1 MNEQPASMPKDV
13 EARRLGGHEFSA
25 VCWSVSASLLS
36 FLVLTHAGVVGS
48 FALGRQVP
56 ALLAPLCL
64 AGAVL
69 AGDHLA
75 RREGLAGRLRLLAAL
90 EALGVVV
97 GSALLAAAFFDLS
110 WDGQW
115 YHQTAVYKMAE
126 GWNPVYDPMHGFIQH
141 LEPWVRHY
149 AKGPWYT
156 ALAVYQTTGN
166 IEAAKLAPWVAA
178 AALLLCVFAA
188 GLDLGLRRRWAA
200 LIAAAVTLNP
210 VVTCELA
217 TYQVDGLL
225 VCYLICFIA
234 AFLRF
239 AKRPGPAVAWVGTA
253 GVLLCVNSKFTGL
266 VYLAFFGGAI
276 GLYLAV
282 RQRQLLLRYA
292 AWLAVS
298 VVVAKVG
305 LGFNP
310 YVTNTIYRGHP
321 FYPISG
327 SERYPSMAAQGQDP
341 IERYETPHN
350 MMGRSGLVRHAY
362 ALFGRPGA
370 QPAFPGANARLMW
383 PFAVRW
389 QDFAIFYILDVRI
402 GGFGPLFSGIL
413 LLSLLP
419 LAAAFARP
427 QAPRL
432 LLALGAVTIV
442 ASLSVSVHT
451 WWPRYGP
458 QLWCLPIL
466 GILAG
471 LLWAP
476 GHPLR
481 WMARAVTTLLLVN
494 AALIAF
500 VHLRWE
506 ITTTR
511 ALGAQ
516 LAELRKEGPLEVDF
530 QYFYE
535 PDSRR
540 LRNAGVE
547 FVATSRLRC
556 ADPVEIVSVPA
567 GYPMPVRACKISRD
581 PGGPPVP
588 AGSRS

>member
-1 MNEQPASMPKDV
+1 MNEQRESMPKDV
-13 EARRLGGHEFSA
+13 EARRPGSQELST
-25 VCWSVSASLLS
+25 VCWSAGASLLS
-36 FLVLTHAGVVGS
+36 FLVLTHAGVVVA
-48 FALGRQVP
+48 FAWGRQVP

-64 AGAVL
+64 VGAAL
-69 AGDHLA
+69 ACDRLA
-75 RREGLAGRLRLLAAL
+75 RREGLATLPRLLSALAA
-90 EALGVVV
+90 AGVVV

-126 GWNPVYDPMHGFIQH
+126 GWNPVHDPMHGFIRH
-141 LEPWVRHY
+141 VEPWVRHY

-166 IEAAKLAPWVAA
+166 IEAAQLAPWVAA
-178 AALLLCVFAA
+178 VALLLCVFAA

-210 VVTCELA
+210 VVVCELA
-217 TYQVDGLL
+217 THQVDGLL
-225 VCYLICFIA
+225 VCYLLCFVA
-234 AFLRF
+234 AFLRL
-239 AKRPGPAVAWVGTA
+239 AKRPSLTVACVGTA
-253 GVLLCVNSKFTGL
+253 AVLLCVNSKFTGL
-266 VYLAFFGGAI
+266 VYLALFAAAA

-282 RQRQLLLRYA
+282 RQRPLLLRYA

-298 VVVAKVG
+298 VVVATIG

-310 YVTNTIYRGHP
+310 YVTNTIHRGHP
-321 FYPISG
+321 FYPLSG

-350 MMGRSGLVRHAY
+350 MMGRNRLVRHAY

-370 QPAFPGANARLMW
+370 EPYYPGADARPMW

-389 QDFAIFYILDVRI
+389 QDFAIFYFLDVRV

-432 LLALGAVTIV
+432 LLALGAGTIV
-442 ASLSVSVHT
+442 ASLLVSVHT

-476 GHPLR
+476 GRPLR
-481 WMARAVTTLLLVN
+481 WIAQAVATLLLAN
-494 AALIAF
+494 AVLIAF

-506 ITTTR
+506 INMTR

-530 QYFYE
+530 QYFNE

-540 LRNAGVE
+540 LRTAGIE
-547 FVATSRLRC
+547 FVASRRLRC

-567 GYPMPVRACKISRD
+567 GYPGAVRACKNSPD
-581 PGGPPVP
+581 PSTPRAP
-588 AGSRS
+588 AEPGA